1 MSQRYT
7 DNIKKPKS
15 KENLLGII
23 KTYAFSQKIEQR
35 ATGRGE
41 RCGDY
46 VSINENT
53 PGKLLHLPLKSCCNF
68 TQWFKEG
75 HSRSIV
81 VT

>member
-41 RCGDY
+41 RC
-46 VSINENT
+46 
-53 PGKLLHLPLKSCCNF
+53 
-68 TQWFKEG
+68 
-75 HSRSIV
+75 
-81 VT
+81 